1 MDPTDFYPTEI
12 SWQKDSFRSI
22 KQEEFKTFGID
33 PADIPLGTFPARK
46 HPSQLQSRF
55 GGNAYGFG
63 FFETYDRL
71 KPKDLKLFQS
81 ITFDNPEDIANRYK
95 DLNEILRNIG
105 LLIRFSKL
113 GKPYYL
119 IPVHLLSNTLSH
131 VKSKVDEIA
140 KIIGFHRKK
149 YFKEYH
155 SIGLLT
161 HQDDLITRELSFRFK
176 EHNFVVLDSFESLQ
190 ALHQSLDLVILTR
203 DLYEII
209 LMQKSSPFSREIFS
223 KKRLE
228 QYSIYIL
235 WKIYNLLKPDGE
247 IFIITNH
254 YTQKT
259 NRTAKLTFKTTKEE
273 KSFILFSHIFKTRKK
288 YKTRNKSLQVNI
300 FDFQKYLSG
309 LYVEQEVVDKLL
321 GGKSLEKT
329 TLDQLNNLP
338 YINFQLT
345 DSSFSGDQEKIWP
358 KVLSIFFDKI
368 FLKPLIPQTVK
379 EDWKKRFSFTDY
391 SPNHMLIYLGQK
403 KPLKITTAEIK
414 RDVMESKLIGCPPD
428 LLAEYRNSFDYVI
441 QTLRVLDK
449 LKKGNYKNLPQIY
462 VDRLTQPLE
471 NKRRRFSALNDVI
484 KLRKKIRLLEKIG
497 NYLNPDNIEGSKTRV
512 LENLEVFPFFGFSH
526 NELKEIFYIVL
537 GHSPLGRIIS
547 GKTTEKALKPVSE
560 LARSYEQHQAIN
572 LLRYCRLMTMAE
584 IQAFRETE
592 LTEGQ
597 LAELFALYES
607 TERVVTNRELDWD
620 RLMDEKITSMGGIHH
635 KIVRKLLKMI
645 NHFEFLDNWSEL
657 RQKGEMEKESLA
669 DYDDTKLLRIENVI
683 KLVNTIE
690 QFEERFLKF
699 DPLQLPAFYR
709 KFLDIEFHGTGHL
722 FERMDSENVFV
733 LLWIAVNLTRG
744 EIINFNPILA
754 DTEPR
759 EIDNW
764 VKKVE
769 NEVRAINLDYL
780 DLAILRQFSDQL
792 YQVHSS
798 FIIGTGFHLRIDP
811 KTQALEIT
819 YMDMVRN
826 IEKLESLIKKLAGH
840 HICEIEV
847 EDLENLE
854 VLFSNLESFYQSHL
868 RLIDQKDFA
877 LKLPA
882 KQNQWFERVKNLRE
896 QLKSNFLNVIF
907 HPKDVYTD
915 LELLRNNTPSL
926 LNFILPEFTALENL
940 DSSWHLYLTSPVTHY
955 IATATKKI
963 QALIRHDKEGF
974 QDTQFLHSL
983 AQREFG
989 PMATGIVGFSK
1000 SQIEDLE
1007 NIVDGLSRNQPLFD
1021 ALIKSFIFQDIGRI
1035 PGLREK
1041 YKNKINPADVAHTGA
1056 FFIETE
1062 KIAETYCLD
1071 KKGKAHLIFLV
1082 RHHSLLH
1089 HIIRGEFS
1097 FYALQS
1103 ILDSPDR
1110 DLIDA
1115 FFVFSFIMIS
1125 AIREDLILE
1134 DLAGRLFRIR
1144 DMCHKTLNHETDF
1157 RTQLNEIFTQR
1168 GNLFYALENYKLQG
1182 LPEGVTPTDYLE
1194 SRRRETVEA
1203 SDSIRSGKMIFA
1215 MERLFRLRGIRYV
1228 EFLDLVKLMLE
1239 VPLKFIYKKRKFS
1252 SIGYATYEKEVYEAF
1267 RIYNTLQNLEEETR
1281 HFILNKLVGDK
1292 VRIFGYEK
1300 VSGYLSYENQL
1311 KLLLAGLL
1319 GTRKF
1324 DSNGPPICLN
1334 FLVMSEK
1341 IKKRYEAVNDY
1352 LSTLSLKKLW
1362 KDKKQLNNLFKAKT
1376 GVVLRK
1382 ESFPNVLS
1390 IDFHERINISHKI
1403 AYMEKISD
1411 VEQLKNYFYYSLQS
1425 LRKHPFWTD
1434 DYELEIEKVFEKRLL
1449 EITDMILNQTK
1460 KKMDLIK
1467 NFNELN
1473 KLVEDL
1479 LERSYDIGFSDDQKH
1494 RLNDLYK
1501 LRKDNL
1507 KRDKLSEIDG
1517 ILETIQEF
1525 QELKDYWESIKW
1537 YLQNNRRF
1545 FGKEF
1550 ENLIATKFDGVKN
1563 RIEGS

>member
-1 MDPTDFYPTEI
+1 MDPTDFYSTEI
-12 SWQKDSFRSI
+12 SWQKDSFRPI
-22 KQEEFKTFGID
+22 KPEEFKALGID
-33 PADIPLGTFPARK
+33 PADIPLGTFAARK

-63 FFETYDRL
+63 FFEIYDRL

-81 ITFDNPEDIANRYK
+81 IALDNPEDISLHYK
-95 DLNEILRNIG
+95 VLNEIYRNIG

-119 IPVHLLSNTLSH
+119 IPVYLLSNTLTH
-131 VKSKVDEIA
+131 VKSKVDEIS
-140 KIIGFHRKK
+140 KIVGFHRKK

-155 SIGLLT
+155 SIGLVT

-176 EHNFVVLDSFESLQ
+176 EHNFVVLDSLDSLQ
-190 ALHQSLDLVILTR
+190 ALNQSLDLVILTR

-209 LMQKSSPFSREIFS
+209 LMEKSNPFSQEILS

-247 IFIITNH
+247 IFIITNR

-259 NRTAKLTFKTTKEE
+259 NRTAKLTFKTIQEE
-273 KSFILFSHIFKTRKK
+273 KNFILFSHIFKTRKK

-309 LYVEQEVVDKLL
+309 LYVEQEVIDKLL

-329 TLDQLNNLP
+329 ALDQLNNLP
-338 YINFQLT
+338 HINFQLT
-345 DSSFSGDQEKIWP
+345 DSSFLGDQEKVWSRS
-358 KVLSIFFDKI
+358 LSVFFDNI
-368 FLKPLIPQTVK
+368 FLKPLIPQTIR

-403 KPLKITTAEIK
+403 KPLKTTMAEIK

-441 QTLRVLDK
+441 RTLRVLDN
-449 LKKGNYKNLPQIY
+449 LKKGSYKNLPQIY
-462 VDRLTQPLE
+462 LDRLTQPLE
-471 NKRRRFSALNDVI
+471 NKRRRFIALNDVI
-484 KLRKKIRLLEKIG
+484 KLIKKISLLERLG
-497 NYLNPDNIEGSKTRV
+497 DYLNPDNIEGSKTRV

-537 GHSPLGRIIS
+537 GHTPLGRIIS
-547 GKTTEKALKPVSE
+547 GKMPEKALKPVSD
-560 LARSYEQHQAIN
+560 LARSYDQHQAIN

-584 IQAFRETE
+584 IEAFRETE

-597 LAELFALYES
+597 LAELFDLYES

-635 KIVRKLLKMI
+635 KIIRKLLKMI
-645 NHFEFLDNWSEL
+645 NHFEFLDNWPEL

-669 DYDDTKLLRIENVI
+669 DYDDAKLLRIENVI
-683 KLVNTIE
+683 KLVDTIE
-690 QFEERFLKF
+690 QFEERYLKF
-699 DPLQLPAFYR
+699 DPLQLPVFYR
-709 KFLDIEFHGTGHL
+709 KFLAIEFHGTGHL

-733 LLWIAVNLTRG
+733 LLWIAVNLARG

-754 DTEPR
+754 DKEPM
-759 EIDNW
+759 EIEDW

-769 NEVRAINLDYL
+769 NEVRGIKLDYL
-780 DLAILRQFSDQL
+780 DLGILRQFSDQL

-811 KTQALEIT
+811 KTQAVEIT

-826 IEKLESLIKKLAGH
+826 IEKLESLIRKLAGH
-840 HICEIEV
+840 LIWEIEV
-847 EDLENLE
+847 DDLKNLE

-882 KQNQWFERVKNLRE
+882 RQNRWFERVQDLRE
-896 QLKSNFLNVIF
+896 QLRSNFLNVIF
-907 HPKDVYTD
+907 HPEDVYTD
-915 LELLRNNTPSL
+915 LELLHYNTPAL

-989 PMATGIVGFSK
+989 PMATGIVGFSE

-1007 NIVDGLSRNQPLFD
+1007 NIVDRLGRNQPLFD

-1035 PGLREK
+1035 PGLREE
-1041 YKNKINPADVAHTGA
+1041 YRNKINPADLAHTGA

-1062 KIAETYCLD
+1062 KIAERYFLGR
-1071 KKGKAHLIFLV
+1071 KGKAYLIFLV
-1082 RHHSLLH
+1082 RHHGLLH
-1089 HIIRGEFS
+1089 HIIRGELS
-1097 FYALQS
+1097 FYALKD
-1103 ILDSPDR
+1103 ILESPDR

-1134 DLAGRLFRIR
+1134 DLVGRMFRIR
-1144 DMCHKTLNHETDF
+1144 DMCHKTLDHETYF
-1157 RTQLNEIFTQR
+1157 GTQLNEIFTHR
-1168 GNLFYALENYKLQG
+1168 GKLFYALENYKLSG
-1182 LPEGVTPTDYLE
+1182 LPEGVTPEDYLE
-1194 SRRRETVEA
+1194 SRRWEA
-1203 SDSIRSGKMIFA
+1203 VDTAECIRSGKMIFA

-1228 EFLDLVKLMLE
+1228 EFLDLVKLMLKA
-1239 VPLKFIYKKRKFS
+1239 PLKFIYKKRKFS

-1267 RIYNTLQNLEEETR
+1267 RIYNTLQNLAEETR
-1281 HFILNKLVGDK
+1281 HFILNQLVGDK

-1300 VSGYLSYENQL
+1300 LSGYLSYENQL

-1319 GTRKF
+1319 GSRKF
-1324 DSNGPPICLN
+1324 DSKGTPVCLN

-1341 IKKRYEAVNDY
+1341 IEKRYEAVNDY
-1352 LSTLSLKKLW
+1352 LSRLSLKKLW
-1362 KDKKQLNNLFKAKT
+1362 EDKKQLTNMFKAKT
-1376 GVVLRK
+1376 GIVLRK
-1382 ESFPNVLS
+1382 EPFPNVLS
-1390 IDFHERINISHKI
+1390 INFYERINISHKI
-1403 AYMEKISD
+1403 AYMDKISD
-1411 VEQLKNYFYYSLQS
+1411 VEQLKNYFHYSLQS
-1425 LRKHPFWTD
+1425 LRKHPFQTD
-1434 DYELEIEKVFEKRLL
+1434 DYELEIEKVFEKRLM

-1460 KKMDLIK
+1460 KQMDLIK
-1467 NFNELN
+1467 DFAELHN
-1473 KLVEDL
+1473 LVEDL
-1479 LERSYDIGFSDDQKH
+1479 LERSYDIGFSDDQKN
-1494 RLNDLYK
+1494 RLNDLYE
-1501 LRKDNL
+1501 LRKDSL

-1517 ILETIQEF
+1517 ILGTIQDSH
-1525 QELKDYWESIKW
+1525 ELKDYWESIKW
-1537 YLQNNRRF
+1537 YLQNNRWF

-1550 ENLIATKFDGVKN
+1550 ENLIATKFDGVKS
-1563 RIEGS
+1563 RIGSS

>member
-22 KQEEFKTFGID
+22 KPEEFKTLGID
-33 PADIPLGTFPARK
+33 PADIPLGTFAARK
-46 HPSQLQSRF
+46 HPSLLNSRF

-81 ITFDNPEDIANRYK
+81 ITFDNQEDIANHYK
-95 DLNEILRNIG
+95 NLNQIYKNIG

-119 IPVHLLSNTLSH
+119 IPVYLLSNTLSH
-131 VKSKVDEIA
+131 VKSRVDEIA
-140 KIIGFHRKK
+140 KIVGFHRKK

-155 SIGLLT
+155 AIGLLT

-176 EHNFVVLDSFESLQ
+176 EHNFVILDSLESLQ
-190 ALHQSLDLVILTR
+190 APHQTLDLVILTR

-209 LMQKSSPFSREIFS
+209 FMEKNSPVFQKMLSR
-223 KKRLE
+223 KRLE

-247 IFIITNH
+247 IFIIANH

-259 NRTAKLTFKTTKEE
+259 NRTTKLTFKTTKEE
-273 KSFILFSHIFKTRKK
+273 KNFILFSHTFKTRKK
-288 YKTRNKSLQVNI
+288 YRTKDKSLQVNI

-321 GGKSLEKT
+321 GGKPLEKT
-329 TLDQLNNLP
+329 SLDQLNNLP
-338 YINFQLT
+338 YINFQLA
-345 DSSFSGDQEKIWP
+345 DSSFLGDQEKIWSRL
-358 KVLSIFFDKI
+358 LSVFFDNI

-391 SPNHMLIYLGQK
+391 SPNHMIIYLGQK
-403 KPLKITTAEIK
+403 KPLKTTIAEIE
-414 RDVMESKLIGCPPD
+414 RDVIESKLIGSPPD

-441 QTLRVLDK
+441 RTLRVLDK
-449 LKKGNYKNLPQIY
+449 LKRRDYKNLPQIY
-462 VDRLTQPLE
+462 IDRLTQPLE
-471 NKRRRFSALNDVI
+471 NKRKRFSALNDVI
-484 KLRKKIRLLEKIG
+484 KLTKKIRLLEKIG
-497 NYLNPDNIEGSKTRV
+497 DYLNPDNIEGSKTRV
-512 LENLEVFPFFGFSH
+512 LENLEVFPFFGFTR

-537 GHSPLGRIIS
+537 GHTPLGRIIS
-547 GKTTEKALKPVSE
+547 GKTTEKALKPVSD
-560 LARSYEQHQAIN
+560 LARSYDQHQALN

-584 IQAFRETE
+584 IEAFREKD

-607 TERVVTNRELDWD
+607 TERVATNRDLDWE

-635 KIVRKLLKMI
+635 KIIRKLLKMI
-645 NHFEFLDNWSEL
+645 NNLEFLDNWSEL

-669 DYDDTKLLRIENVI
+669 DYDDAKLSRIENVI

-699 DPLQLPAFYR
+699 DPLQLPGFYR

-733 LLWIAVNLTRG
+733 LLWIAVNLARG

-759 EIDNW
+759 EIDDW

-780 DLAILRQFSDQL
+780 DLGILRQFSDQL
-792 YQVHSS
+792 YQAHSS

-811 KTQALEIT
+811 KTHALEIT

-840 HICEIEV
+840 LIWEIDV

-868 RLIDQKDFA
+868 RLLDQKDFA

-882 KQNQWFERVKNLRE
+882 RQNRWFERVQDLRE
-896 QLKSNFLNVIF
+896 QLRTNFLNVIF

-915 LELLRNNTPSL
+915 LELLRYNTPTL

-940 DSSWHLYLTSPVTHY
+940 DFSWHLYLTSPVTHY

-989 PMATGIVGFSK
+989 PMATGIVGFSE

-1007 NIVDGLSRNQPLFD
+1007 KIVDGLSRNQPLFD
-1021 ALIKSFIFQDIGRI
+1021 ALIKSFIFQDIGRV
-1035 PGLREK
+1035 PRLREK
-1041 YKNKINPADVAHTGA
+1041 YKKKINPADLAHTGA
-1056 FFIETE
+1056 FFIEKE
-1062 KIAETYCLD
+1062 KIAERYYLD
-1071 KKGKAHLIFLV
+1071 KKGKACLIFLV
-1082 RHHSLLH
+1082 RNHGLLH

-1097 FYALQS
+1097 FYALQD

-1110 DLIDA
+1110 DLVDA
-1115 FFVFSFIMIS
+1115 FFLFSFIMIS
-1125 AIREDLILE
+1125 SIREDLILE

-1144 DMCHKTLNHETDF
+1144 DMCHKTLDHKTDF
-1157 RTQLNEIFTQR
+1157 GTQLNEIFAQR
-1168 GNLFYALENYKLQG
+1168 GNLFYALENYRLNG
-1182 LPEGVTPTDYLE
+1182 LPEGVTPTDYLKSQRWEAVEE
-1194 SRRRETVEA
+1194 SKC
-1203 SDSIRSGKMIFA
+1203 IRSGKMVFA

-1228 EFLDLVKLMLE
+1228 EFLDLLKLMLK
-1239 VPLKFIYKKRKFS
+1239 VPLKYIHKKRKFS

-1281 HFILNKLVGDK
+1281 HFILNQLVGDK

-1300 VSGYLSYENQL
+1300 ISEYLSYENQL

-1324 DSNGPPICLN
+1324 DSKGAPVCLN
-1334 FLVMSEK
+1334 FLVMGEK

-1362 KDKKQLNNLFKAKT
+1362 EDKNQLNNLFKAKT

-1390 IDFHERINISHKI
+1390 IDFHERIDVSHKI
-1403 AYMEKISD
+1403 AYMNKISE
-1411 VEQLKNYFYYSLQS
+1411 VEQLKNYFHYSLQS
-1425 LRKHPFWTD
+1425 LRKHPFQTD
-1434 DYELEIEKVFEKRLL
+1434 DYELEIEKVFEKRLM

-1460 KKMDLIK
+1460 KQMDLIK
-1467 NFNELN
+1467 DFSELHN
-1473 KLVEDL
+1473 LVEDL
-1479 LERSYDIGFSDDQKH
+1479 LERSYDIGFSDDQKN
-1494 RLNDLYK
+1494 RLKDLYE

-1517 ILETIQEF
+1517 ILGTIQDI

-1550 ENLIATKFDGVKN
+1550 ENLIAMKFDGVKS
-1563 RIEGS
+1563 RIEDS